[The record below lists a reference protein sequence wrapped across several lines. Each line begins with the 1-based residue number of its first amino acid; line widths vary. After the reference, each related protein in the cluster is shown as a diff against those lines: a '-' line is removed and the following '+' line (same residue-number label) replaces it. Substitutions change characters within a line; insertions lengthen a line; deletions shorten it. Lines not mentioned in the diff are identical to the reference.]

1 MTTCSPPTPATRRS
15 PAAPGG
21 ALKIGI
27 GGPVGGGKTA
37 LVAALC
43 RTLRDRMSLAVV
55 TNDIYTTEDA
65 DFLRRHGV
73 LPDERIRAVRTG
85 CCPHTAIRDDITANL
100 DAVDEL
106 VARHDPDLVL
116 VESGGDN
123 LTATFSYGLV
133 HAQIFVLDV
142 AGGDKV
148 PRKGGPGVTRSDLL
162 VINKI
167 DLAPL
172 VGADLEVMRRDAEAV
187 REGRPTVLVSLREQ
201 PDAAPDRGLGHRAG
215 RGPPDVTRTA
225 LAATGRLRVEP
236 APGRQ
241 RMQLV
246 AVLAGG
252 AAAHRRR
259 AGAPGARGRRA
270 ARRRRLRPRARGGRR
285 RRAAGGQRRGDGRA
299 AGRARPGP
307 RGTVR
312 AEVGAGAHLDWAPEP
327 SVVCDG
333 AALAPSCGSGWPPAP
348 GRCCARSSCSAG
360 TASAA
365 AGTAASSRVDVGGRR
380 LLAHRTRAGRR
391 RPGAVRPGRHRR
403 ARARSA
409 RWCWPARRRPREPV
423 ADRRP
428 GTGRGCA
435 GPGPSWPVRAGC
447 CWPWGSRG
455 PWSSCSTPRPRP
467 GRRPV
472 L

>member
-1 MTTCSPPTPATRRS
+1 MTAHVHDRRCRAGAGPAPLR
-15 PAAPGG
+15 
-21 ALKIGI
+21 IGI

-133 HAQIFVLDV
+133 DTQIFVLDV

-172 VGADLEVMRRDAEAV
+172 VGADLDVMRRDAE
-187 REGRPTVLVSLREQ
+187 
-201 PDAAPDRGLGHRAG
+201 RACA
-215 RGPPDVTRTA
+215 R
-225 LAATGRLRVEP
+225 TGRRCWCRCASSP
-236 APGRQ
+236 TPGPIAEWVTG
-241 RMQLV
+241 LV
-246 AVLAGG
+246 
-252 AAAHRRR
+252 
-259 AGAPGARGRRA
+259 A
-270 ARRRRLRPRARGGRR
+270 ARRG
-285 RRAAGGQRRGDGRA
+285 
-299 AGRARPGP
+299 
-307 RGTVR
+307 
-312 AEVGAGAHLDWAPEP
+312 
-327 SVVCDG
+327 
-333 AALAPSCGSGWPPAP
+333 
-348 GRCCARSSCSAG
+348 
-360 TASAA
+360 
-365 AGTAASSRVDVGGRR
+365 
-380 LLAHRTRAGRR
+380 
-391 RPGAVRPGRHRR
+391 
-403 ARARSA
+403 
-409 RWCWPARRRPREPV
+409 
-423 ADRRP
+423 
-428 GTGRGCA
+428 
-435 GPGPSWPVRAGC
+435 
-447 CWPWGSRG
+447 
-455 PWSSCSTPRPRP
+455 
-467 GRRPV
+467 
-472 L
+472 